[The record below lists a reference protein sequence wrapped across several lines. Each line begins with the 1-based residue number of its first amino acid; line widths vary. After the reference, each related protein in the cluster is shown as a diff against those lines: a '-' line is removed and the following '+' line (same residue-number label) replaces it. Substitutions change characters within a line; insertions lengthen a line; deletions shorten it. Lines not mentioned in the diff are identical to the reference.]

1 MRLFLAC
8 ALAILAP
15 TAVALDFRS
24 VESAA
29 ILYDAPSAKARPL
42 YVIAAGTPVE
52 VVVQLPQWAKVRDAE
67 GDLAWIET
75 SRLSPRRMVIVKAPR
90 CEARQAPQLD
100 APRLFT
106 AEAGVV
112 LEMLEAA
119 AAGWL
124 KVRHRDGETGYVKA
138 SDVWG
143 H

>member
-90 CEARQAPQLD
+90 CAARQAPQLD